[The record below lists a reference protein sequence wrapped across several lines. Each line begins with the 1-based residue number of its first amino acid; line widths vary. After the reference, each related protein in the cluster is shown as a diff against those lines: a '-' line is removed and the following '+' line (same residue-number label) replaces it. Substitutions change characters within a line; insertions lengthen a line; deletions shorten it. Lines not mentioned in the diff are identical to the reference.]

1 MNALFWLGSFLLFS
15 FSAAENAHEFHV
27 SKTEIDYNG
36 DEDALQIT
44 LHIFLDDLEL
54 SMQKQGADKQFL
66 CTEKELPGADS
77 VYLAY
82 LKNNFQIEI
91 NGGQVADYQWVGK
104 EISADLAAVWTYI
117 EIPNVTDLTDIS
129 VKNSIILDIH
139 DDQKNIVQIRG
150 AAGSG
155 YFMLRKEAETQKVEF

>member
-1 MNALFWLGSFLLFS
+1 MNVLLLLGTLLFS
-15 FSAAENAHEFHV
+15 VLPFANEAHEFHV

-36 DEDALQIT
+36 SEKALQIT

-54 SMQKQGADKQFL
+54 SMQRQGAQKQFL

-82 LKNNFQIEI
+82 LKNNFQLEI
-91 NGGQVADYQWVGK
+91 NDGQAVDYQWVGK
-104 EISADLAAVWTYI
+104 EISNDLAAVWTYI
-117 EIPNVTDLTDIS
+117 EVPNVTTLRDIK
-129 VKNSIILDIH
+129 VRNSIILDVH

-155 YFMLRKEAETQKVEF
+155 YFMLRKEAEVQRVEF